1 MKTKLCIAAVIA
13 FSALGSAAYAGE
25 DDDATKTG
33 LVGGAATGAV
43 VGGPVG
49 AVIGGVVGATAGAA
63 IDDTNT
69 GSVRKQKVIVEDQ
82 EPDVVIEPGDNDV
95 VIENR

>member
-1 MKTKLCIAAVIA
+1 MKTKLFVAAVVA
-13 FSALGSAAYAGE
+13 LSAIGATAYAGE

-69 GSVRKQKVIVEDQ
+69 GSIKNQPDTVIIRKQQ
-82 EPDVVIEPGDNDV
+82 PDIVIE
-95 VIENR
+95 E